1 MPLGAASRPRAR
13 LASCEGRPG
22 ATNAVTSS
30 AERTSAEA
38 EGSGLLR
45 RVITGGLLRS
55 SLLSGDEV
63 TSQCLLRR
71 MITAGLLRP
80 SLLRGDEATSQCPRA
95 DSIGRGG
102 GGAMRQSCHTCQSDH
117 FNSMFNRRQVG
128 RQPSTA
134 QTERNVLC
142 LCMQRRHQCWVHV
155 SIKERGGKCR
165 AVLLRVMLIF

>member
-13 LASCEGRPG
+13 LASCEGQPG

-55 SLLSGDEV
+55 SLLSGDEA

-71 MITAGLLRP
+71 VITAGLLRP

-102 GGAMRQSCHTCQSDH
+102 VVRCDRVVTLASPTISTACLI
-117 FNSMFNRRQVG
+117 VG
-128 RQPSTA
+128 RSAGSPAPPKLSA
-134 QTERNVLC
+134 MFSAFACSDVINVGC
-142 LCMQRRHQCWVHV
+142 T
-155 SIKERGGKCR
+155 S
-165 AVLLRVMLIF
+165 A